1 MHAIPQRSN
10 FAYFVIHIRIKSQ
23 MIMEVTFEI
32 NLIVNDWTIFEFT
45 KFKNM
50 KKYAIA
56 VE

>member
-1 MHAIPQRSN
+1 
-10 FAYFVIHIRIKSQ
+10 
-23 MIMEVTFEI
+23 MEVTFEI

-50 KKYAIA
+50 QKYAIV